1 VESSFRPKTAMAGT
15 RLSSPRLR
23 QGCPGKIF
31 LSRNKAL
38 RRLSFVALA
47 GMRDTA

>member
-1 VESSFRPKTAMAGT
+1 VPCRPLPARAG
-15 RLSSPRLR
+15 LS
-23 QGCPGKIF
+23 GENF

-38 RRLSFVALA
+38 RRLSFVALV